1 VKLKDQHGHV
11 FYKKLTYI
19 YLEMPNFNKGVLA
32 LESQLDKW
40 LFFIKNLESLQDI
53 PNLFANSVFETAFE
67 KAELA
72 KMSHEELISYENSLK
87 SYRDL
92 KGVIETAFEEGKEEG
107 INIGVEKGITIGVE
121 KGVNIGVE
129 KEKEKIALAAI
140 KAGLSDDLI
149 KQLTGLTDSE
159 IEKLKQNQNSTP

>member
-1 VKLKDQHGHV
+1 
-11 FYKKLTYI
+11 
-19 YLEMPNFNKGVLA
+19 
-32 LESQLDKW
+32 
-40 LFFIKNLESLQDI
+40 
-53 PNLFANSVFETAFE
+53 
-67 KAELA
+67 
-72 KMSHEELISYENSLK
+72 
-87 SYRDL
+87 L

-107 INIGVEKGITIGVE
+107 INIGVE

-159 IEKLKQNQNSTP
+159 IEKLKQNKTDSH